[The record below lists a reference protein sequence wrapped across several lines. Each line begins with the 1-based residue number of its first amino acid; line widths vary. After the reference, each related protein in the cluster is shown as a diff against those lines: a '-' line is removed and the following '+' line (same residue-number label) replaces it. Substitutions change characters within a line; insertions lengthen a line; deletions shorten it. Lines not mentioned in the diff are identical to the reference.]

1 MNKADSVANNTPEQF
16 DYIIVGAGSAGCVL
30 ANRLSADPARSVLL
44 LEAGPDVETFWVRA
58 PAGLPFLF
66 QNSNLNWKSSSEPVP
81 NLCGRDIYW
90 PRGKIVGGSSAIN
103 GMQHVRGNALDYDDW
118 AAAGNH
124 GWAYADVL
132 PYFKR
137 MENNLDGGDGW
148 RGVGGPLQVS
158 RGSYRHPVT
167 QQFVDAVAALGV
179 PLNPDFNGRQQEGVG
194 YSQFTIARGVRSSAA
209 RAYLAPARAR
219 PNMVVRDRCLA
230 HRLLLVGGEVVGV
243 LYERD
248 GALFRAFAAR
258 ETLISCGAV
267 GSPQLL
273 MLSGIGPADELR
285 ARGLSIQADL
295 PGVGKNLQDHLAVN
309 VGYEVKAGMSMNAA
323 LSGWRKY
330 MRGVQYLVTRGGPLA
345 MGTSHALAFVRTRA
359 DLDRPDVQISFRPW
373 SFTFESSKLRVHPY
387 PGIQI
392 ASLQLRPRSRGSVTL
407 KGTSARDAPA
417 IRPNYLSDPE
427 DVQCTLRA
435 LQFARDISRTAPLR
449 DSIERE
455 HLLDAEDRTEERTL
469 EFLRRTAQSLYHPVG
484 TCKMGCDANAVVDSR
499 LRVRG
504 IRRLRVVDASVMP
517 TLVGGNT
524 NGPTIMI
531 AEKAADMIR
540 EDEMLA

>member
-1 MNKADSVANNTPEQF
+1 MSVVEPITDRAPERF

-30 ANRLSADPARSVLL
+30 ANRLSVDPACKVLL
-44 LEAGPDVETFWVRA
+44 LEAGSDVETFWVRA

-66 QNSNLNWKSSSEPVP
+66 QNSSVNWKSSSEPVAD
-81 NLCGRDIYW
+81 LDGREIYW

-103 GMQHVRGNALDYDDW
+103 GMQHVRGNARDYDDW

-137 MENNLDGGDGW
+137 MENNLDGGDDW

-158 RGSYRHPVT
+158 RGAYRHPVT
-167 QQFVDAVAALGV
+167 QQFIEATAGLGV
-179 PLNPDFNGRQQEGVG
+179 PLNPDFNGKQQEGVG
-194 YSQFTIARGVRSSAA
+194 YSQHTIARGIRCSAA
-209 RAYLAPARAR
+209 RAYLGPARTR
-219 PNMVVRDRCLA
+219 PNLTVRDRCLA
-230 HRLLLVGGEVVGV
+230 HRLLLIRNEVIGV

-258 ETLISCGAV
+258 ETVISCGAV

-273 MLSGIGPADELR
+273 MLSGIGPAEELR
-285 ARGLSIQADL
+285 ARGLSVQADV

-309 VGYEVKAGMSMNAA
+309 VGYEVKAGMSMNAT

-330 MRGVQYLVTRGGPLA
+330 MRGIQYLATRGGPLA
-345 MGTSHALAFVRTRA
+345 MGTSHALAFVRSRP
-359 DLDRPDVQISFRPW
+359 DLDRPDMQISFRPW
-373 SFTFESSKLRVHPY
+373 SFTFESTKLRVHPF

-392 ASLQLRPRSRGSVTL
+392 ASMQLRPRSRGSVGL
-407 KGTSARDAPA
+407 RGASARDVPA
-417 IRPNYLSDPE
+417 IRPNYLSDPR
-427 DVQCTLRA
+427 DVQCALHA
-435 LQFARDISRTAPLR
+435 LQFARDIARTAPLR
-449 DSIERE
+449 DSIVRE
-455 HLLDAEDRTEERTL
+455 HSPDTEERTEEQTI

-484 TCKMGCDANAVVDSR
+484 TCKMGCDADAVVDSR

-504 IRRLRVVDASVMP
+504 IRRLRVVDASIMP

-540 EDEMLA
+540 EDELAA

>member
-1 MNKADSVANNTPEQF
+1 MNVIESVIESMPERF

-30 ANRLSADPARSVLL
+30 ANRLSANPACKVLL

-66 QNSNLNWKSSSEPVP
+66 QDSSVNWKSSSEPVAQ
-81 NLCGRDIYW
+81 LGGREIYW

-103 GMQHVRGNALDYDDW
+103 GMQHVRGNARDYDDW
-118 AAAGNH
+118 AAAGND

-137 MENNLDGGDGW
+137 MENNLAGGDDW
-148 RGVGGPLQVS
+148 RGVGGPLQIS
-158 RGSYRHPVT
+158 RGAYQHPVT
-167 QQFVDAVAALGV
+167 RQFIEATAGLGV
-179 PLNPDFNGRQQEGVG
+179 PPNPDFNGQQQEGVG
-194 YSQFTIARGVRSSAA
+194 YSQHTIARGIRSSVA
-209 RAYLAPARAR
+209 RAYLR
-219 PNMVVRDRCLA
+219 PVRERQNMVVRDRCLA
-230 HRLLLVGGEVVGV
+230 HRLLVVDGDVVGV
-243 LYERD
+243 VYERD
-248 GALFRAFAAR
+248 GTLFRAFAER
-258 ETLISCGAV
+258 ETLVSCGAV

-273 MLSGIGPADELR
+273 MLSGIGPAEELR
-285 ARGLSIQADL
+285 ARGVSIRVDL

-309 VGYEVKAGMSMNAA
+309 VGYEVKPGMSMNAT

-330 MRGVQYLVTRGGPLA
+330 MRGIQYLVTHGGPLA
-345 MGTSHALAFVRTRA
+345 MGTSHALAFVRTRP

-373 SFTFESSKLRVHPY
+373 SFTFESTKLHVHPF

-392 ASLQLRPRSRGSVTL
+392 ASMQLRPQSRGSIEL
-407 KGTSARDAPA
+407 RGPSAREAPV
-417 IRPNYLSDPE
+417 IRPNYLSDAE
-427 DVQCTLRA
+427 DVQCALRA
-435 LQFARDISRTAPLR
+435 FQFARDIARAAPLR
-449 DSIERE
+449 DSIVRGQVA
-455 HLLDAEDRTEERTL
+455 DADGRTDEQSI

-484 TCKMGCDANAVVDSR
+484 TCKMGCDPDAVVDSR

-504 IRRLRVVDASVMP
+504 IRRLRVVDASIMP

-540 EDEMLA
+540 EDERVA

>member
-1 MNKADSVANNTPEQF
+1 MNAIDLVADSTPERF

-30 ANRLSADPARSVLL
+30 ANRLSVDPACKVLL

-66 QNSNLNWKSSSEPVP
+66 QDPSLNWKSSSEPVAD
-81 NLCGRDIYW
+81 LGGREIYW

-103 GMQHVRGNALDYDDW
+103 GMQHVRGNARDYDDW

-137 MENNLDGGDGW
+137 MENNLDGGDDW
-148 RGVGGPLQVS
+148 RGVGGPLQIS
-158 RGSYRHPVT
+158 RGAYQHPVT
-167 QQFVDAVAALGV
+167 QQFIDAAAALGV
-179 PLNPDFNGRQQEGVG
+179 PPNADFNGLQQEGVG
-194 YSQFTIARGVRSSAA
+194 YSQYTIARGIRSSAA
-209 RAYLAPARAR
+209 RAYLGPARAR
-219 PNMVVRDRCLA
+219 PNMLVRDRCMA
-230 HRLLLVGGEVVGV
+230 HRLLLVGDEVVGV

-248 GALFRAFAAR
+248 GALYRAFAER
-258 ETLISCGAV
+258 ETLVSCGAV

-273 MLSGIGPADELR
+273 MLSGIGPAEELR
-285 ARGLSIQADL
+285 ARGLSIYADL

-309 VGYEVKAGMSMNAA
+309 IGYEVKAGMSMNAT

-345 MGTSHALAFVRTRA
+345 MGTSHALAFVRSRPE
-359 DLDRPDVQISFRPW
+359 LDRPDMQISFRPW
-373 SFTFESSKLRVHPY
+373 SFTFESTKLRVHPF
-387 PGIQI
+387 PGIQL
-392 ASLQLRPRSRGSVTL
+392 ASMQLRPRSRGSVGL
-407 KGTSARDAPA
+407 RGASVHDGPA
-417 IRPNYLSDPE
+417 IRPNYLSDAQ
-427 DVQCTLRA
+427 DVQCA
-435 LQFARDISRTAPLR
+435 LHAVQFARDIARTAPLR
-449 DSIERE
+449 DSIVRE
-455 HLLDAEDRTEERTL
+455 HLPDTDEQTI

-484 TCKMGCDANAVVDSR
+484 TCKMGCDPDAVVDSR

-504 IRRLRVVDASVMP
+504 IRRLRVVDASIMP

-540 EDEMLA
+540 EDALAA

>member
-1 MNKADSVANNTPEQF
+1 MNAIDLVADSTPERF

-30 ANRLSADPARSVLL
+30 ANRLSVDPACKVLL
-44 LEAGPDVETFWVRA
+44 LEAGPNVETFWVRA

-66 QNSNLNWKSSSEPVP
+66 QDPSLNWKSSSEPVAD
-81 NLCGRDIYW
+81 LGGREIYW

-103 GMQHVRGNALDYDDW
+103 GMQHVRGNARDYDDW

-124 GWAYADVL
+124 GWAYVDVL

-137 MENNLDGGDGW
+137 MENNLDGGDDW
-148 RGVGGPLQVS
+148 RGVGGPLQIS
-158 RGSYRHPVT
+158 RGAYQHPVT
-167 QQFVDAVAALGV
+167 QQFIDAAAALGV
-179 PLNPDFNGRQQEGVG
+179 PPNADFNGLQQEGVG
-194 YSQFTIARGVRSSAA
+194 YSQYTIARGIRCSAA
-209 RAYLAPARAR
+209 RAYLGPARAR
-219 PNMVVRDRCLA
+219 PNMLVRDRCMA
-230 HRLLLVGGEVVGV
+230 HRLLLVGDEVVGV

-248 GALFRAFAAR
+248 GALYRAFAER
-258 ETLISCGAV
+258 ETLVSCGAV

-273 MLSGIGPADELR
+273 MLSGIGPAEELR
-285 ARGLSIQADL
+285 ARGLSIYADL

-309 VGYEVKAGMSMNAA
+309 IGYEVKAGMSMNAT

-345 MGTSHALAFVRTRA
+345 MGTSHALAFVRSRPE
-359 DLDRPDVQISFRPW
+359 LDRPDMQISFRPW
-373 SFTFESSKLRVHPY
+373 SFTFESTKLRVHPF
-387 PGIQI
+387 PGIQL
-392 ASLQLRPRSRGSVTL
+392 ASMQLRPRSRGSVGL
-407 KGTSARDAPA
+407 RGASVHDGPA
-417 IRPNYLSDPE
+417 IRPNYLSDAQ
-427 DVQCTLRA
+427 DVQCA
-435 LQFARDISRTAPLR
+435 LHAVQFARDIARTAPLR
-449 DSIERE
+449 DSIVRE
-455 HLLDAEDRTEERTL
+455 HLPDTDEQTI

-484 TCKMGCDANAVVDSR
+484 TCKMGCDPDAVVDSR

-504 IRRLRVVDASVMP
+504 IRRLRVVDASIMP

-540 EDEMLA
+540 EDALAA

>member
-1 MNKADSVANNTPEQF
+1 MSVVEPNTDGAPERF

-30 ANRLSADPARSVLL
+30 ANRLSADSACKVLL

-66 QNSNLNWKSSSEPVP
+66 QNSSVNWKSSSEPVAD
-81 NLCGRDIYW
+81 LDGREIYW

-103 GMQHVRGNALDYDDW
+103 GMQHVRGNARDYDDW

-124 GWAYADVL
+124 GWAYADIL

-137 MENNLDGGDGW
+137 MENNLDGGDDW
-148 RGVGGPLQVS
+148 RGVGGPLQIS
-158 RGSYRHPVT
+158 RGAYKHPVT
-167 QQFVDAVAALGV
+167 QQFIEAAAGLGV
-179 PLNPDFNGRQQEGVG
+179 PLNPDFNGKQQEGVG
-194 YSQFTIARGVRSSAA
+194 YSQHTIARGIRCSAA
-209 RAYLAPARAR
+209 RAYLGPARTR
-219 PNMVVRDRCLA
+219 PNLVVRDRCLA
-230 HRLLLVGGEVVGV
+230 HRLLLIRNEVIGV

-258 ETLISCGAV
+258 ETVISCGAV

-273 MLSGIGPADELR
+273 MLSGIGPTEELR
-285 ARGLSIQADL
+285 ARGLSVQADL

-309 VGYEVKAGMSMNAA
+309 VGYEVKSGMSMNAT

-330 MRGVQYLVTRGGPLA
+330 LRGVQYLVTRGGPLA
-345 MGTSHALAFVRTRA
+345 MGTSHALAFVRSRS
-359 DLDRPDVQISFRPW
+359 DLDRPDMQISFRPW
-373 SFTFESSKLRVHPY
+373 SFTFESTKLRVHPF

-392 ASLQLRPRSRGSVTL
+392 ASMQLRPRSRGSVGL
-407 KGTSARDAPA
+407 SGASAREVPA
-417 IRPNYLSDPE
+417 IRPNYLSDPH
-427 DVQCTLRA
+427 DVQCALHA
-435 LQFARDISRTAPLR
+435 LQFARDIARTAPLR
-449 DSIERE
+449 DSIVRE
-455 HLLDAEDRTEERTL
+455 NLPDTGERTEEQAI

-484 TCKMGCDANAVVDSR
+484 TCKMGCDADAVVDSR

-504 IRRLRVVDASVMP
+504 IRRLRVVDASIMP

-540 EDEMLA
+540 EDELAA